1 MKETTLKAVLA
12 VAAGSLA
19 AYLHEVAIPLII
31 LLAVMLIDYISGMVK
46 AWIKSELSSKV
57 GLIGIIKKV
66 CYLLVVCVA
75 AVVDWLIASGLQKVG
90 INITVNYLIGVIVT
104 IWLIINEL
112 ISILENLSV
121 VGVPLPPFL
130 SAVVHKLKV
139 SVENNT
145 KSEKEGEKA

>member
-1 MKETTLKAVLA
+1 MKENTFKALFA
-12 VAAGSLA
+12 VAVGGLA
-19 AYLHEVAIPLII
+19 AYFREVAIPLII
-31 LLAVMLIDYISGMVK
+31 LIVVMIIDYISGMAK
-46 AWIKSELSSKV
+46 AWINAELSSKV
-57 GLIGIIKKV
+57 GLKGIIKKI

-112 ISILENLSV
+112 ISILENLSI

-130 SAVVHKLKV
+130 SSVVHKLKV
-139 SVENNT
+139 TVENT
-145 KSEKEGEKA
+145 TDTEKESERA

>member
-1 MKETTLKAVLA
+1 MKENTFKALFA
-12 VAAGSLA
+12 VAVGGLT
-19 AYLHEVAIPLII
+19 AYFREVAIPLII
-31 LLAVMLIDYISGMVK
+31 LIVVMIIDYISGMAK
-46 AWIKSELSSKV
+46 AWINAELSSKV
-57 GLIGIIKKV
+57 GLKGIIKKI

-130 SAVVHKLKV
+130 SAVVHKLKI
-139 SVENNT
+139 SVENST
-145 KSEKEGEKA
+145 EPEKESEKA

>member
-1 MKETTLKAVLA
+1 MKENTFKALFA
-12 VAAGSLA
+12 VAIGGIA
-19 AYLHEVAIPLII
+19 AYFREVAIPLIKLI
-31 LLAVMLIDYISGMVK
+31 VVMIIDYISGMAK
-46 AWIKSELSSKV
+46 AWIKAELSSKV
-57 GLIGIIKKV
+57 GLKGIIKKI

-90 INITVNYLIGVIVT
+90 INITINYLIGVIVT

-130 SAVVHKLKV
+130 SAVVHKLKI
-139 SVENNT
+139 SVENST
-145 KSEKEGEKA
+145 EPEKESERT

>member
-1 MKETTLKAVLA
+1 MKENTFKALFA
-12 VAAGSLA
+12 VTVGGLT
-19 AYLHEVAIPLII
+19 AYFREVAIPLII
-31 LLAVMLIDYISGMVK
+31 LIIVMIIDYISGMAK
-46 AWIKSELSSKV
+46 AWIKAELSSKV
-57 GLIGIIKKV
+57 GLKGIIKKI

-130 SAVVHKLKV
+130 SAVVHKLKI
-139 SVENNT
+139 SVENST
-145 KSEKEGEKA
+145 EPEKESEKA

>member
-1 MKETTLKAVLA
+1 MKENTFKALFA
-12 VAAGSLA
+12 VAIGGLA
-19 AYLHEVAIPLII
+19 AYFREVAIPLII
-31 LLAVMLIDYISGMVK
+31 LIVVMIIDYISGMAK
-46 AWIKSELSSKV
+46 AWIKAELSSKV
-57 GLIGIIKKV
+57 GLKGIIKKI

-130 SAVVHKLKV
+130 SAVVHKLKI
-139 SVENNT
+139 SVENST
-145 KSEKEGEKA
+145 EPKKESEKA

>member
-1 MKETTLKAVLA
+1 LKENTFKALFA
-12 VAAGSLA
+12 VAIGGLA
-19 AYLHEVAIPLII
+19 AYFREVAIPLII
-31 LLAVMLIDYISGMVK
+31 LIVVMIIDYISGMAK
-46 AWIKSELSSKV
+46 AWIKAELSSKV
-57 GLIGIIKKV
+57 GLKGIIKKI

-75 AVVDWLIASGLQKVG
+75 AVVDWLITSGLQKVG

-130 SAVVHKLKV
+130 SAVVHKLKI
-139 SVENNT
+139 SVENST
-145 KSEKEGEKA
+145 EPEKESEKA

>member
-1 MKETTLKAVLA
+1 MKENTFKALFA
-12 VAAGSLA
+12 VAVGGLA
-19 AYLHEVAIPLII
+19 AYFREVAIPLII
-31 LLAVMLIDYISGMVK
+31 LIVVMIIDYISGMAK
-46 AWIKSELSSKV
+46 AWINAELSSKV
-57 GLIGIIKKV
+57 GLKGIIKKI

-130 SAVVHKLKV
+130 SAVVHKLKI
-139 SVENNT
+139 SVENST
-145 KSEKEGEKA
+145 EPEKESEKA

>member
-1 MKETTLKAVLA
+1 MKENTFKALFA
-12 VAAGSLA
+12 VAIGGLA
-19 AYLHEVAIPLII
+19 TYFREVAIPLII
-31 LLAVMLIDYISGMVK
+31 LIVVMIIDYISGMAK
-46 AWIKSELSSKV
+46 AWIKAELSSKV
-57 GLIGIIKKV
+57 GLKGIIKKI

-130 SAVVHKLKV
+130 SAVVHKLKI
-139 SVENNT
+139 SVENST
-145 KSEKEGEKA
+145 EPEKESEKA

>member
-1 MKETTLKAVLA
+1 MKENTFKALFA
-12 VAAGSLA
+12 VAVGGLT
-19 AYLHEVAIPLII
+19 AYFREVAIPLII
-31 LLAVMLIDYISGMVK
+31 LIVVMIIDYISGMAK
-46 AWIKSELSSKV
+46 AWINAELSSKV
-57 GLIGIIKKV
+57 GLKGIIKKI

-90 INITVNYLIGVIVT
+90 INITVNYLIGAIVT

-130 SAVVHKLKV
+130 SAVVHKLKI
-139 SVENNT
+139 SVENST
-145 KSEKEGEKA
+145 EPEKESEKA

>member
-1 MKETTLKAVLA
+1 MKENTFKALFA
-12 VAAGSLA
+12 VAIGGLA
-19 AYLHEVAIPLII
+19 AYFREVAIPLII
-31 LLAVMLIDYISGMVK
+31 LIVVMIIDYISGMAK
-46 AWIKSELSSKV
+46 AWIKAELSSKV
-57 GLIGIIKKV
+57 GLKGIIKKI

-75 AVVDWLIASGLQKVG
+75 AVVDWLITSGLQKVG

-130 SAVVHKLKV
+130 SAVVHKLKI
-139 SVENNT
+139 SVENST
-145 KSEKEGEKA
+145 EPEKESEKA